1 MSGKRKS
8 KFMSALSVLIML
20 LVVALAVGLVFKYTK
35 AGDKI
40 KDIVNPAF
48 RVEYDGKNYDGDE
61 NKIYLPTKGQAQF
74 KVKGAESYKV
84 SITPNVTPETDF
96 TYEIGNT
103 VYSYSQVD
111 LSRLFMGS
119 DSIKNGSFYLN
130 CLADY
135 SLESVLSKLHD
146 GATIQL
152 NGSVKYPYLL
162 TFTADN
168 TTVTFLISTAPIINL
183 SESNIIF

>member
-20 LVVALAVGLVFKYTK
+20 LVIALAVGLVFKYTK

-40 KDIVNPAF
+40 KDIVDPAF
-48 RVEYDGKNYDGDE
+48 RVEYDGKDYDGE
-61 NKIYLPTKGQAQF
+61 NNVIALPTKGQAQF

-84 SITPNVTPETDF
+84 SITPNVTSETDF

-103 VYSYSQVD
+103 IYSYGQAD
-111 LSRLFMGS
+111 LSNVFIS
-119 DSIKNGSFYLN
+119 NDSIKNGSFYLN

-135 SLESVLSKLHD
+135 SLESVLSKIHG
-146 GATIQL
+146 GAEIVL
-152 NGSVKYPYLL
+152 NGEIECPYLL
-162 TFTADN
+162 VFTAN
-168 TTVTFLISTAPIINL
+168 NNVISFMFNGEIRIDL
-183 SESNIIF
+183 SETEIIF

>member
-20 LVVALAVGLVFKYTK
+20 LVIALALGLVFKYTK

-40 KDIVNPAF
+40 KDIVDPAF
-48 RVEYDGKNYDGDE
+48 RVEYDGKDYDGE
-61 NKIYLPTKGQAQF
+61 NNVIALPTKGQAQF

-103 VYSYSQVD
+103 VYSYSQTD
-111 LSRLFMGS
+111 LSKVLISGTK
-119 DSIKNGSFYLN
+119 DGSFYINGLD
-130 CLADY
+130 DY
-135 SLESVLSKLHD
+135 SLESVLSKTHG
-146 GATIQL
+146 GAEIVL
-152 NGSVKYPYLL
+152 NGEIECPYLL
-162 TFTADN
+162 VFTAN
-168 TTVTFLISTAPIINL
+168 NNVISFMFNGEIRIDL
-183 SESNIIF
+183 SETEIIF